1 MKQKIIKMI
10 SLMLFAVG
18 FFAACREEV
27 LIQDIGGTGTGSDEM
42 VSEDVGD
49 GGMVLLADSAKES
62 NENMLLVHVC
72 GAVSV
77 PGVYELP
84 VGSRINH
91 AVEAAGG
98 FDMQADKEGVN
109 LVEEISD
116 GEQIRIPFIGEET
129 YTEDEGLININQA
142 DVDMLC
148 EIPGIGESR
157 AMAIVEYR
165 EEHGGFTTMEEL
177 MQVPGIKEGIYARI
191 SSYIECR

>member
-18 FFAACREEV
+18 FFAACREKV

-49 GGMVLLADSAKES
+49 GGMVLLADSVKES